1 MGLFGGS
8 ASKVVRSPRVV
19 PRQRAVG
26 LALAVVAIASAA
38 WLAIRAQHWNDELAI
53 ISPLAR
59 MPALAIDPHT
69 PRLARR
75 VVMVVIDGLGID
87 ESYLPYLDE
96 LRARGAATSARVP
109 YPTISRPNYVTLL
122 SGVPPADSG
131 VRANRVRI
139 PVTLDTVLDRA
150 RVAGMR
156 VATASDYGMLPALF
170 VRGASSLDAVRWT
183 DDNQPVPPAWWPVD
197 VAERSDSLAELGP
210 VIARLIASDAAL
222 ITALVLDVD
231 RAGHAHGVGADY
243 RTAARDTDAMLRTAF
258 AHIDF
263 SRDAV
268 IVTADHG
275 HVAPGGHGG
284 TERDVSNV
292 PVVLAGAGVVP
303 HAIAGDAR
311 SIDIAPTV
319 AALLGLPSP
328 GHAEGRALR
337 RVARAPH
344 RRDAARRASAD
355 QIRDAM
361 VHAVVA
367 AAQIDRPDVVQL
379 ALVAIGLVLAALL
392 AFALRDAIAIAL
404 RSLVGA
410 IGVPAMIVA
419 LGAMT
424 RWRFS
429 PSYVPTLSRVELIG
443 GISALLAIALQ
454 VAASYL
460 AIRRAPHRR
469 VAGNG
474 IAFVGLAST
483 LATVAIVRAW
493 YAPPFIAVPP
503 PFWFVAVPAI
513 ELGAATACIAIA
525 ITLAIARR

>member
-1 MGLFGGS
+1 VHRQP
-8 ASKVVRSPRVV
+8 VVAFV
-19 PRQRAVG
+19 
-26 LALAVVAIASAA
+26 LAVVAIASAA
-38 WLAIRAQHWNDELAI
+38 WLAVRAQHWNDELALV
-53 ISPLAR
+53 SPLAR

-87 ESYLPYLDE
+87 ESDLPFLDE
-96 LRARGAATSARVP
+96 LRSRGAATTAHVP

-150 RVAGMR
+150 RAAGMR
-156 VATASDYGMLPALF
+156 VAAVSDYGMLPSLF
-170 VRGASSLDAVRWT
+170 VRGATSLYDVRWT
-183 DDNQPVPPAWWPVD
+183 DDNQPVPPASWPVD
-197 VAERSDSLAELGP
+197 VAERTDSLAELGP
-210 VIARLIASDAAL
+210 VIARFAASDASL

-231 RAGHAHGVGADY
+231 RAGHAHGIGDEY
-243 RTAARDTDAMLRTAF
+243 RAAARDTDAMLRAAF
-258 AHIDF
+258 AHVDF
-263 SRDAV
+263 TRDAV

-284 TERDVSNV
+284 TEREVSNV

-303 HAIAGDAR
+303 GAIVNDAQ

-328 GHAEGRALR
+328 GHAEGRAL
-337 RVARAPH
+337 VELLALSPA
-344 RRDAARRASAD
+344 DATRRASAD
-355 QIRDAM
+355 RIRASI
-361 VHAVVA
+361 VASVVA
-367 AAQIDRPDVVQL
+367 AAQIDRPDFVHLAIAAVTAIAAIVV
-379 ALVAIGLVLAALL
+379 
-392 AFALRDAIAIAL
+392 FALRRPRA
-404 RSLVGA
+404 LVGA
-410 IGVPAMIVA
+410 IGIPAMVVA

-429 PSYVPTLSRVELIG
+429 PSYVPSLPRVELIG
-443 GISALLAIALQ
+443 GISAVIAIALQ
-454 VAASYL
+454 ISASYVV
-460 AIRRAPHRR
+460 IRRAPDRR

-474 IAFVGLAST
+474 IALAGLASA
-483 LATVAIVRAW
+483 LATVAAVRAW
-493 YAPPFIAVPP
+493 YAPPFVAVPP

>member
-1 MGLFGGS
+1 
-8 ASKVVRSPRVV
+8 V
-19 PRQRAVG
+19 
-26 LALAVVAIASAA
+26 LALAVAAIASAA
-38 WLAIRAQHWNDELAI
+38 WLAVRARHWNDELAI
-53 ISPLAR
+53 VSPLAR

-75 VVMVVIDGLGID
+75 VVMIVIDGLGID
-87 ESYLPYLDE
+87 ESHLPYLDE
-96 LRARGAATSARVP
+96 LRARGAATTAHVP

-150 RVAGMR
+150 RAAGMR

-170 VRGASSLDAVRWT
+170 VRGASSLSAVRWT
-183 DDNQPVPPAWWPVD
+183 DDNQPVPPASWPVD

-210 VIARLIASDAAL
+210 VIARLAASDAAL

-231 RAGHAHGVGADY
+231 RAGHAHGVGAEY
-243 RTAARDTDAMLRTAF
+243 RAAARDTDAMLRAAF
-258 AHIDF
+258 ARVDL

-275 HVAPGGHGG
+275 HVVPGGHGG
-284 TERDVSNV
+284 IEREVSNV

-303 HAIAGDAR
+303 HATAGDAR

-319 AALLGLPSP
+319 AALLGVPSP
-328 GHAEGRALR
+328 GHAEGRAL
-337 RVARAPH
+337 VELLALSPA
-344 RRDAARRASAD
+344 DAARRASAD
-355 QIRDAM
+355 QIRGAI
-361 VHAVVA
+361 VREVVA
-367 AAQIDRPDVVQL
+367 AARIDRPDVVQL

-392 AFALRDAIAIAL
+392 AFALRAAIAISP
-404 RSLVGA
+404 RSLAGA
-410 IGVPAMIVA
+410 IGIPAMVVA

-429 PSYVPTLSRVELIG
+429 PSYVPSLPRVELIG
-443 GISALLAIALQ
+443 GISALLAIAVQ
-454 VAASYL
+454 VVASYI
-460 AIRRAPHRR
+460 AIRRAPDRR
-469 VAGNG
+469 VRGNG
-474 IAFVGLAST
+474 IAFVGLASS
-483 LATVAIVRAW
+483 LATVAAVRAW